1 MDIVCTIHI
10 HACTQ
15 FIPTKYRNWV
25 KQLFMSNWLHF
36 ITSHVC
42 WRESWETYSHYFVDP
57 CHNAKNEKSSKLAVY
72 LITSHL
78 VSLRV
83 RLSVKPVFIQK
94 NRILYHFLLKV
105 IIKTKQHWSFIFIM
119 QHAVFLSH
127 NLLISIIFLSV
138 NSFQQKRE
146 KLNCTFYA
154 TNIFWC
160 CYFIILCIYF
170 AILFLLSPK
179 DIFISSL
186 LVWSYYLCPLKMK
199 MMWYKIYI

>member
-1 MDIVCTIHI
+1 MFV
-10 HACTQ
+10 
-15 FIPTKYRNWV
+15 
-25 KQLFMSNWLHF
+25 
-36 ITSHVC
+36 

-83 RLSVKPVFIQK
+83 RLFIQK

-146 KLNCTFYA
+146 SWTVLSTLQ
-154 TNIFWC
+154 IFLDAVMLSLYVSTLPS
-160 CYFIILCIYF
+160 YF
-170 AILFLLSPK
+170 
-179 DIFISSL
+179 
-186 LVWSYYLCPLKMK
+186 YYLLKT
-199 MMWYKIYI
+199 YSFHHY